1 MRLIIPIVSAVLAIA
16 LAGVV
21 WLLEERN
28 LEAAQEISKLKA
40 EVADK
45 SINLSFDFKRQCAA
59 EADRFFKF
67 WNNDPNSTSRY
78 ESHYNPSRKECFVLI
93 LDSDVS
99 SNNQSENYLEL
110 TLFDAVERRQYAY
123 LFNWKKPG
131 ELPICTLM
139 PSESENKACDSHEE
153 FNAFVANYMES
164 TPDLQ

>member
-1 MRLIIPIVSAVLAIA
+1 MRLFIPIVSVALAIA

-21 WLLEERN
+21 WPLEERN
-28 LEAAQEISKLKA
+28 LEEAQEISKLKA
-40 EVADK
+40 ELADRG
-45 SINLSFDFKRQCAA
+45 FDFKRQCAT
-59 EADRFFKF
+59 EADRFFKL

-93 LDSDVS
+93 LESEES
-99 SNNQSENYLEL
+99 SNVPSENYLEL

-123 LFNWKKPG
+123 LFKWNQPG
-131 ELPICTLM
+131 QSPICTLM
-139 PSESENKACDSHEE
+139 PGDGEAKTCDTHEE